1 MTARA
6 PRLDPECRFCVR
18 PEPWRVVHESADF
31 VVQAGLGPLW
41 EGYALV
47 LSRTHVSCCAALDDA
62 LLPQFLDVVAL
73 VQDAQRALYGGS
85 TFFEHGRSGS
95 CVPEGHGEDLCF
107 HAHLHLAPVDVDLA
121 GLVARDHPT
130 TAYDGWPGV
139 LAAYRAAGEPYVLAQ
154 RLPPG
159 AGIDVAHAPRALPK
173 RYLRTVLATQLGEP
187 HLADWAAFPS
197 YDVVEAGVR
206 RLRAALA

>member
-1 MTARA
+1 MS
-6 PRLDPECRFCVR
+6 PRRHNPECRFCVR
-18 PEPWRVVHESADF
+18 PEPWRVVHETADF

-47 LSRTHVSCCAALDDA
+47 LSREHVSCCAALDPA
-62 LLPQFLDVVAL
+62 LLPQFDAVVAR
-73 VQDAQRALYGGS
+73 VQGVQRELWGGS

-107 HAHLHLAPVDVDLA
+107 HAHLHVAPVDVDLA
-121 GLVARDHPT
+121 ALVARDHPT
-130 TAYDGWPGV
+130 TTHDGWPAV
-139 LAAYRAAGEPYVLAQ
+139 HAAYEESGEPYVLAQ
-154 RLPPG
+154 RSPG
-159 AGIDVAHAPRALPK
+159 GTAIDVAHAPRELPK

-187 HLADWAAFPS
+187 HLADWVAFPG